1 MFTGIVKSKGLINDI
16 RIKDETGRLTIL
28 IYDNYNIQ
36 IGDSIAINGTC
47 LTVSKIENN
56 EYYFDILSET
66 FSKTN
71 LNNLVKGD
79 MVNIE
84 PALSVGDRLG
94 GHIVTGHIDCIG
106 TVLDIKEVDR
116 DWKFTFLVPKEFIVL
131 LVMKGSISIDGVS
144 LTVAELTDEVFSV
157 YIIPHT
163 YENTIFSSYKIDDKV
178 NLEMDLL
185 GKYVQRILVLGEK
198 NIYQN

>member
-1 MFTGIVKSKGLINDI
+1 MFTGIVKSKGLINEI
-16 RIKDETGRLTIL
+16 RIKDETGRLIIL

-84 PALSVGDRLG
+84 PALSIGDRLG

-116 DWKFTFLVPKEFIVL
+116 DWKFTFHVPKEFIVL

-185 GKYVQRILVLGEK
+185 GKYVQRILDLGEK